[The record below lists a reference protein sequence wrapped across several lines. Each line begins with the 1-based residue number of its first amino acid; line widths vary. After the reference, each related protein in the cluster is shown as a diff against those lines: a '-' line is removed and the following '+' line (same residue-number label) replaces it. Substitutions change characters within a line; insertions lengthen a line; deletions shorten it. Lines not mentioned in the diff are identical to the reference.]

1 MMRSIWHYEPYKKT
15 NNIMKPTTKHKW
27 LVTSFTTLAMTA
39 FHFFSGNDAQA
50 TCLETPSTA
59 QDSYEVRVTV
69 GDHTLTATLED
80 NATTR
85 AFVEMLP
92 LTLPMLDLY
101 GREMCYRF
109 TDALPTDAASTQGY
123 EVGEIVYYPP
133 RHSFVILYAQNGE
146 RFQMQKMGRIDS
158 GVEIFDGIGNVEVTF
173 ELVANAA
180 TAVTSAVVQDVSVR
194 TSGNKVVIEGEGL
207 LRAKVYAASGALLGV
222 AAGDGSTEID
232 CRGHNGSAIV
242 EVSDSQN
249 NVTRTKV
256 MI

>member
-1 MMRSIWHYEPYKKT
+1 MNLIKMNMMKQ
-15 NNIMKPTTKHKW
+15 TTRLKW
-27 LVTSFTTLAMTA
+27 LMPSLTVLGMTS
-39 FHFFSGNDAQA
+39 FHFFTDSDARA
-50 TCLETPSTA
+50 TCHMTPSTT

-69 GDHTLTATLED
+69 GSHTLNATLED

-109 TDALPTDAASTQGY
+109 TDALPTDAASTQSY

-133 RHSFVILYAQNGE
+133 RHSVVILYAQNGE

-158 GVEIFDGIGNVEVTF
+158 GVEIFDGIGDVDVTF
-173 ELVANAA
+173 ELASDAA
-180 TAVTSAVVQDVSVR
+180 TAVTSAAVQDVSVR
-194 TSGNKVVIEGEGL
+194 TSGNKVVVKGEGQ
-207 LRAKVYAASGALLGV
+207 LRAKVYAANGTLLGT

-242 EVSDSQN
+242 EVRDKRN
-249 NVTRTKV
+249 KVTRTKV

>member
-1 MMRSIWHYEPYKKT
+1 MMKQ
-15 NNIMKPTTKHKW
+15 TTRHKW
-27 LVTSFTTLAMTA
+27 LVTSLTTLAITA
-39 FHFFSGNDAQA
+39 FQPFSDSGAQA
-50 TCLETPSTA
+50 TCHETPSTT
-59 QDSYEVRVTV
+59 QDSYEVRLTV
-69 GDHTLTATLED
+69 GNHTLTATLED

-92 LTLPMLDLY
+92 MTLPMLDLY

-146 RFQMQKMGRIDS
+146 RFQMQKMGRIDT
-158 GVEIFDGIGNVEVTF
+158 GVEIFDGIGDIDVTF
-173 ELVANAA
+173 ELASDAA
-180 TAVTSAVVQDVSVR
+180 TAVTSATVQDVSVR
-194 TSGNKVVIEGEGL
+194 TSGNKVVIKGKGRL
-207 LRAKVYAASGALLGV
+207 SAKVYAANGTLLGA
-222 AAGDGSTEID
+222 AAGNGSTEID

-242 EVSDSQN
+242 EVCDSQN
-249 NVTRTKV
+249 KVTKTKV